1 MRIGIE
7 AQRLFRSHKHGM
19 DRVALELIKNLQ
31 IIDKENEYFIF
42 VKPDEDND
50 VIKTTENFKIVEVS
64 GGPYPFW
71 EQIKLPKLI
80 KEYNCDILHCT
91 SNTAPL
97 NLNIP
102 LVTTLHDIIFKESTI
117 LNLVSSS
124 ASWYQKLGNL
134 YRRIIVE
141 KVIHRSNRLITVSN
155 FEKNNI
161 SKNFKV
167 ENKNLIAIHNGVN
180 ENFKAKYSKEQKSK
194 IKKKYKLPEHFILH
208 IGNTDPR
215 KNTKRVLKAF
225 YKYTSENCNRCKLVL
240 VGLDRT
246 YLETILV
253 ELNLLH
259 ELKAKII
266 ITGYV
271 LDEDLPILFN
281 MAQVFL
287 FPSLREGF
295 GIPIIEAMA
304 SGVPVVTSNASSMPE
319 VASNAALLVD
329 PNKTEEIYNGIVKIL
344 SNNQFKEELIIKGI
358 ERSKSFSWVNVAYDV
373 LKVYKDLFK
382 EDKIRNH
389 DKK

>member
-7 AQRLFRSHKHGM
+7 AQRLFRPYKHGM

-50 VIKTTENFKIVEVS
+50 VIKATENFKIVEVS

-71 EQIKLPKLI
+71 EQFKLPKLI
-80 KEYNCDILHCT
+80 KEYKCDILHCT

-97 NLNIP
+97 KLNIP
-102 LVTTLHDIIFKESTI
+102 LVTTLHDIIFKENTI
-117 LNLVSSS
+117 LKLVTSS
-124 ASWYQKLGNL
+124 ASWYQKIGNL

-141 KVIHRSNRLITVSN
+141 KVVKRSNRLITVSN

-161 SKNFKV
+161 TNNFKV
-167 ENKNLIAIHNGVN
+167 ENKKLNAIHNGVN
-180 ENFKAKYSKEQKSK
+180 ESFKANYSKEQKSK

-225 YKYTSENCNRCKLVL
+225 HKYTLENCNRCKLVL
-240 VGLDRT
+240 VGLNRAK
-246 YLETILV
+246 LETILI

-259 ELKAKII
+259 DLKNKIV

-271 LDEDLPILFN
+271 SDEDLPLIFN
-281 MAQVFL
+281 MAQIFL

-295 GIPIIEAMA
+295 GIPIVEAMA
-304 SGVPVVTSNASSMPE
+304 SGVPVVTSKTSSMPE
-319 VASNAALLVD
+319 VAGKAALLVD

-344 SNNQFKEELIIKGI
+344 SNNQLRNELINNGL
-358 ERSKSFSWVNVAYDV
+358 ERSKSFSWVSVAQDV
-373 LKVYKDLFK
+373 FNIYKELYK
-382 EDKIRNH
+382 EHKNKNY